1 MARRRSGLFYIRFQ
15 EVISHV
21 QERKRKQAFSG
32 FLAFSIKKEISDRL
46 KILFPFFVP
55 AAAQYVFAAEKKKTT
70 ASQGLPTVR
79 GLFQFVMTYV
89 FLLFVSVIMGIN
101 KSPKRTSNL
110 INGMTDII
118 SHIFIPKFHP
128 LGCLVSIGTGLFETA
143 SCGCDA
149 QHPAAVCDDLAL
161 IV

>member
-21 QERKRKQAFSG
+21 QEHKRKQAFSG

-46 KILFPFFVP
+46 KTLFPFFVP
-55 AAAQYVFAAEKKKTT
+55 AAAQYVFAAEKRKTT

-79 GLFQFVMTYV
+79 GLFQFIMTYV

-101 KSPKRTSNL
+101 KSLFGP
-110 INGMTDII
+110 I
-118 SHIFIPKFHP
+118 
-128 LGCLVSIGTGLFETA
+128 SIGNKFSHFKTKQGITFPIYVFLFQMETGIF
-143 SCGCDA
+143 
-149 QHPAAVCDDLAL
+149 
-161 IV
+161 

>member
-21 QERKRKQAFSG
+21 QEHKRKQAFSG

-46 KILFPFFVP
+46 KTLFPFFVP

-79 GLFQFVMTYV
+79 GLFQFIMTYV
-89 FLLFVSVIMGIN
+89 FLF
-101 KSPKRTSNL
+101 
-110 INGMTDII
+110 
-118 SHIFIPKFHP
+118 P
-128 LGCLVSIGTGLFETA
+128 L
-143 SCGCDA
+143 
-149 QHPAAVCDDLAL
+149 
-161 IV
+161 

>member
-21 QERKRKQAFSG
+21 QEHKRKQAFSG

-79 GLFQFVMTYV
+79 GLFQFIMTYV

-101 KSPKRTSNL
+101 KSPQTNL
-110 INGMTDII
+110 KPHQWHDRYHFSYIY
-118 SHIFIPKFHP
+118 SQIPPTRLPCKHWHGP
-128 LGCLVSIGTGLFETA
+128 L
-143 SCGCDA
+143 
-149 QHPAAVCDDLAL
+149 
-161 IV
+161 

>member
-1 MARRRSGLFYIRFQ
+1 MFRNAKGNKRPFENTFPIFRTCCGTICFCC
-15 EVISHV
+15 
-21 QERKRKQAFSG
+21 RK
-32 FLAFSIKKEISDRL
+32 E
-46 KILFPFFVP
+46 
-55 AAAQYVFAAEKKKTT
+55 KTT

-79 GLFQFVMTYV
+79 GLFQFIMTYV

-128 LGCLVSIGTGLFETA
+128 LGCLVSIGTGLFEIA

-149 QHPAAVCDDLAL
+149 QHPAAVCDNLAL

>member
-21 QERKRKQAFSG
+21 QEHKRKQAFSG

-79 GLFQFVMTYV
+79 GLFQFIMTYV

-128 LGCLVSIGTGLFETA
+128 LRSLISILPGFLEIA

-149 QHPAAVCDDLAL
+149 QHPAAVCDNLAL

>member
-21 QERKRKQAFSG
+21 QEHKRKQAFSG

-79 GLFQFVMTYV
+79 GLFQFIMTYV

-118 SHIFIPKFHP
+118 SH
-128 LGCLVSIGTGLFETA
+128 CLLYTS
-143 SCGCDA
+143 DA
-149 QHPAAVCDDLAL
+149 ADE
-161 IV
+161 

>member
-1 MARRRSGLFYIRFQ
+1 MARRRSGRFYIRFQ

-21 QERKRKQAFSG
+21 QEHKRKQAFSG

-55 AAAQYVFAAEKKKTT
+55 AAAQYIFSAEKRKTT
-70 ASQGLPTVR
+70 ASQVFPTVR
-79 GLFQFVMTYV
+79 GLFQFIMTYV

-128 LGCLVSIGTGLFETA
+128 LGCLVSIGTGLFEIA
-143 SCGCDA
+143 SCGYDA
-149 QHPAAVCDDLAL
+149 QHPAAVCDNLAL

>member
-1 MARRRSGLFYIRFQ
+1 M
-15 EVISHV
+15 
-21 QERKRKQAFSG
+21 
-32 FLAFSIKKEISDRL
+32 

-128 LGCLVSIGTGLFETA
+128 LGCLVSIGTGLCEIA